1 MIFSFDVIKNMI
13 KYYLSKERMFEMK
26 DLGIDIGGTF
36 IKYAYVS
43 KDNKILKKWKKETK
57 KFNTKDE
64 FYDYLCADLDLNDVE
79 VVGISAPGVIS
90 DDSTIMSKAA
100 PNVQIMLHTNVNKE
114 ISLRLLK
121 PVKTINDAKSAGYCE
136 FSIGHGKGTKSSA
149 YFIIG
154 TGIGG
159 CLCDEFGVINGH
171 DGLAGEFSHLPL
183 GYRNDIVNKTLGL
196 SHIASMTALIDIY
209 NSIASEKVT
218 YGTEVTEKY
227 LNNDLKAKEA
237 MNQWCRNIIVGLYM
251 IIIMYNPEVICI
263 GGGISQEDWFIDK
276 INDMMKTEIQGPLKD
291 LVTTKITRCLYNND
305 ANILGAVL
313 YARKG

>member
-1 MIFSFDVIKNMI
+1 
-13 KYYLSKERMFEMK
+13 MK

-43 KDNKILKKWKKETK
+43 KDNHILKKWKKETK
-57 KFNTKDE
+57 RFDTKDE
-64 FYDYLCADLDLNDVE
+64 FYDYLCKDLDLSDVD
-79 VVGISAPGVIS
+79 VVGISAPGVIQ

-100 PNVQIMLHTNVNKE
+100 PNVQIMLHTNVNDE
-114 ISLRLLK
+114 ISKRLHK
-121 PVKTINDAKSAGYCE
+121 SVKTINDAKSAGYCE
-136 FSIGHGKGTKSSA
+136 FSIGNGKGTKSSA
-149 YFIIG
+149 YYIIG

-159 CLCDEFGVINGH
+159 CLCDESGVINGK

-183 GYRNDIVNKTLGL
+183 GYRQDNPNKTLGL
-196 SHIASMTALIDIY
+196 SHLASMTALIDIY
-209 NSIASEKVT
+209 NSYVEDKVI

-227 LNNDLKAKEA
+227 LNHDDIAIKTMDE
-237 MNQWCRNIIVGLYM
+237 WCKNIIVGLYM

-276 INDMMKTEIQGPLKD
+276 INQMMKDEIQGPLKD